1 MLRHSATVTLLAAI
15 LFVPLMSSAS
25 PYLYTL
31 KTDYSGIAG
40 FPAGSIVNWQ
50 FLSTSVLNSPTAIT
64 SFLNA
69 SLGPGFSTCG
79 SLADVQFSFA
89 APSPYTSD
97 VITDFTGTCSS
108 GRTAIG
114 AFFNGSLGSIGGV
127 PSTGLTAYARQFS
140 TSTIVGTLQITPVP
154 EPATLSLLGT
164 ALLGAIAARSR
175 RGPAAA

>member
-1 MLRHSATVTLLAAI
+1 MPRSSAVVLLAMCF
-15 LFVPLMSSAS
+15 LVPTIASAA
-25 PYLYTL
+25 PFLYTL
-31 KTDYSGIAG
+31 STDYSGVAG
-40 FPAGSIVNWQ
+40 LPAGSTVSWQ
-50 FLSTSVLNSPTAIT
+50 FSATSVLNSPTTIT
-64 SFLNA
+64 SFLSA
-69 SLGPGFSTCG
+69 SLGPGFSGCG
-79 SLADVQFSFA
+79 GVLDAQFSFA
-89 APSPYTSD
+89 APSPYTSA

-114 AFFNGSLGSIGGV
+114 AFFYGSLGSIGGV

-140 TSTIVGTLQITPVP
+140 TGTIVGTLQITPVP

>member
-1 MLRHSATVTLLAAI
+1 MLRYSATATLLI
-15 LFVPLMSSAS
+15 VMLFVPLVSNAS

-31 KTDYSGIAG
+31 NTDYSGIAG
-40 FPAGSIVNWQ
+40 FPAGSTVNWQ
-50 FLSTSVLNSPTAIT
+50 FLSPSVLNSPTTIT

-79 SLADVQFSFA
+79 SVADAQFSFT

-97 VITDFTGTCSS
+97 VITHFTGTCSS

-140 TSTIVGTLQITPVP
+140 TGTIVGTLQITAVP

-164 ALLGAIAARSR
+164 SLLGAVAARSR
-175 RGPAAA
+175 RRRVS